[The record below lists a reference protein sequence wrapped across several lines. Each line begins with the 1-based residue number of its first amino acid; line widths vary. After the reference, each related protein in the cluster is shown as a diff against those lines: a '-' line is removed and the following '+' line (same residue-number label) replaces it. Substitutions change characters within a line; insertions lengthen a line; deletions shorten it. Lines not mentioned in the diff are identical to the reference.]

1 MTKKKRG
8 IAEIHVHSLPRN
20 PEPSFTPNGRKICI
34 MEVTVLDGEVAVPC
48 GPQSAPVGSNSLPRL
63 PSFWPV
69 PGHVAL
75 KAGALREGPPAN
87 PVRTGR

>member
-1 MTKKKRG
+1 
-8 IAEIHVHSLPRN
+8 
-20 PEPSFTPNGRKICI
+20 
-34 MEVTVLDGEVAVPC
+34 VLDGELAVPC
-48 GPQSAPVGSNSLPRL
+48 GPQSAPVGSNPLPRL

-69 PGHVAL
+69 PLHVAL